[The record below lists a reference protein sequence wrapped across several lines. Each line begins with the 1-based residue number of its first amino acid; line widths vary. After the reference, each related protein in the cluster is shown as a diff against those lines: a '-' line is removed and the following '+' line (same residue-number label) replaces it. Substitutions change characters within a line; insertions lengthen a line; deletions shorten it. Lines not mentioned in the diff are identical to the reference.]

1 MADFTPKDL
10 DKLLEKM
17 SKMDSSPDRGDMS
30 NDPITYTSDRIKTLN
45 AKIAELPEIFLTDG
59 ETSTEF
65 RSNFYRL
72 TTEKGR
78 FLDGV
83 SRLIG
88 GVYSN

>member
-1 MADFTPKDL
+1 
-10 DKLLEKM
+10 
-17 SKMDSSPDRGDMS
+17 MS

-72 TTEKGR
+72 TTEKGGSLME
-78 FLDGV
+78 FQG
-83 SRLIG
+83 
-88 GVYSN
+88 